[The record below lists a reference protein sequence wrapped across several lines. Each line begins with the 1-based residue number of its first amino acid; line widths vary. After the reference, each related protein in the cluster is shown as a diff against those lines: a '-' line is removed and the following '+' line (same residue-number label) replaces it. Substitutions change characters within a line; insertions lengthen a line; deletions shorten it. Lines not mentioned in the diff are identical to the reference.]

1 MLTKN
6 ALYNMSEKKVW
17 YSVIFKYIIIII
29 EIRIQHI
36 LFCGGA
42 VSHVFDKLDETL
54 CAKLIYPLH
63 HVDHDSTR
71 E

>member
-1 MLTKN
+1 
-6 ALYNMSEKKVW
+6 MSEKKVW

-29 EIRIQHI
+29 EIRIQHK
-36 LFCGGA
+36 FFRGGA
-42 VSHVFDKLDETL
+42 LSHVLDQLDGTL
-54 CAKLIYPLH
+54 CVQLIYPLH